1 MAREGGVGGL
11 DGRHQAYRDIF
22 TASPGMSYLGPP
34 PNLYPCNR
42 IHHYPRGQQVAHPTV
57 LTSSRIH
64 HHPRGQQIAHPTVT
78 SVLRKHHQ
86 DRTVALGAE
95 Y

>member
-1 MAREGGVGGL
+1 VAREGGVGGL

-42 IHHYPRGQQVAHPTV
+42 IHHYPRGQQVAHPTTINFLLKIFPILSAFKKV
-57 LTSSRIH
+57 ILSR
-64 HHPRGQQIAHPTVT
+64 
-78 SVLRKHHQ
+78 
-86 DRTVALGAE
+86 
-95 Y
+95 

>member
-34 PNLYPCNR
+34 PNLYPNP
-42 IHHYPRGQQVAHPTV
+42 HPRN
-57 LTSSRIH
+57 RIH
-64 HHPRGQQIAHPTVT
+64 HHPRGQLVAHPTA
-78 SVLRKHHQ
+78 RP
-86 DRTVALGAE
+86 
-95 Y
+95 